1 MRNILIFSRQPAE
14 RCKASPVPENCPR
27 PQIKVICSQGEKQYF
42 LQNERKQTSPFTAYI
57 EHHLVDSFL
66 FFPFRVFFTL
76 LLKNITLVRTSKE
89 NSNLVQL
96 GTRAKGAKSDLDEF
110 AQFTSKVF

>member
-42 LQNERKQTSPFTAYI
+42 PQNERRKGFLNGNGRNYWDRMWREEVGTLMFTQ
-57 EHHLVDSFL
+57 
-66 FFPFRVFFTL
+66 
-76 LLKNITLVRTSKE
+76 E
-89 NSNLVQL
+89 N
-96 GTRAKGAKSDLDEF
+96 KWF
-110 AQFTSKVF
+110 ADQGGWQMCARYTIQDVYTFTSIK